1 MEYIT
6 QGPDEVKSN
15 KDTKKRRVVDEGEEA
30 DKAVKKKK
38 KEKKKEKKKSK
49 ADDKKKNNKKAESPS
64 TSSGTKKKSSIF
76 GGMSVPSAVVPKTF
90 PDVDSNKKAAAVVGK
105 KKNNKHVCFSDDV
118 SFIPRND
125 EPEIKV
131 TRSLSSVLKE
141 KQLGLKETRTI
152 SPPEISNNED
162 DDDEDDYTPSISDSS
177 LMKSEAN
184 GRNNRVASHN
194 QNFSASIYDDRSKG
208 FKV

>member
-1 MEYIT
+1 M
-6 QGPDEVKSN
+6 
-15 KDTKKRRVVDEGEEA
+15 
-30 DKAVKKKK
+30 
-38 KEKKKEKKKSK
+38 
-49 ADDKKKNNKKAESPS
+49 
-64 TSSGTKKKSSIF
+64 
-76 GGMSVPSAVVPKTF
+76 
-90 PDVDSNKKAAAVVGK
+90 
-105 KKNNKHVCFSDDV
+105 
-118 SFIPRND
+118 
-125 EPEIKV
+125 

-194 QNFSASIYDDRSKG
+194 QNFSASIYDDPQVSQAKQTQVPAAITKHRSSNSVLSG
-208 FKV
+208 GSSRILTASDYGEPNQNGQNGANRTHSTCG